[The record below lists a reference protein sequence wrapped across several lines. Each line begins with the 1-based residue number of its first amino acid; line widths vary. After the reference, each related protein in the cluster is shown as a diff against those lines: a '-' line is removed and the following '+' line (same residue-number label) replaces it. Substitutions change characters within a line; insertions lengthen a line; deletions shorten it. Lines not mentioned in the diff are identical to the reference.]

1 MAVGVRIAIVAIM
14 PGVVVPNAPSD
25 MALAIT
31 GVMAVG
37 VPIAIVTI
45 MPTVVVSNAPSDI
58 ATAVTDMMA
67 VGVPIAIW
75 ARRNRRRSRKH
86 QGT

>member
-75 ARRNRRRSRKH
+75 TRRNRRRSRKH